1 MMSVTPGLPHDPGPG
16 QRLLDDLLRRNDEL
30 RQQAE
35 DAQRRIAELERL
47 LEQDHWHQQAQAARQ
62 QAEDAQRRIDELE
75 RVLEQTAAD
84 YQQLQQQHDEL
95 AETLALLR
103 RYLFGQRR
111 ERFTDDPGQGHLFD
125 IPEILTEPEPAVPPP
140 VDEAAAQPPKTARPH
155 GEPVWTISRTSA
167 SSMICPRTRRPAP
180 AAAGPSQKSARTSPA
195 NSISSRRSWK

>member
-1 MMSVTPGLPHDPGPG
+1 MNVTPGLPHDPGQG

-30 RQQAE
+30 RQQAQ
-35 DAQRRIAELERL
+35 DAQRRIDELERL
-47 LEQDHWHQQAQAARQ
+47 LEQDHLHQLAEAARQ

-75 RVLEQTAAD
+75 RVLEQTAAN

-125 IPEILTEPEPAVPPP
+125 IPEILTEPEPTAPPP
-140 VDEAAAQPPKTARPH
+140 ADDGRLSRPRRPAH
-155 GEPVWTISRTSA
+155 CGKPVWIISLTSA
-167 SSMICPRTRRPAP
+167 SSMICPRARRLAR
-180 AAAGPSQKSARTSPA
+180 AAAVPNNASARTSPA
-195 NSISSRRSWK
+195 NSISSRRSWR

>member
-1 MMSVTPGLPHDPGPG
+1 MSVTPGLPHDPGQD
-16 QRLLDDLLRRNDEL
+16 QRLVDDLLRRNDEL
-30 RQQAE
+30 RQQAQ

-75 RVLEQTAAD
+75 RVLDQTAAD

-125 IPEILTEPEPAVPPP
+125 IPEILTEPEPAAPPRP
-140 VDEAAAQPPKTARPH
+140 TTRWPSHPRPPDRR
-155 GEPVWTISRTSA
+155 GEPVWIISRTSA
-167 SSMICPRTRRPAP
+167 SSMICPRARRPAP
-180 AAAGPSQKSARTSPA
+180 AAAVPSKKSARTSPA
-195 NSISSRRSWK
+195 NSTSPRRSWK